1 MTLTAKAL
9 ADNYD
14 FSSNKD
20 YLNICG
26 NFKVIESLIEYGDE
40 DPTGECLSDDIYV
53 FSSSLKRKRRRLVIT
68 KKSLFMFSSFN
79 NKDGTWKLLRRY
91 PLKHLRQV
99 VISSKNF
106 TMAAFIFI
114 KGPDFMI
121 DSLRRIDIVIY
132 LSQMI
137 KKSEMD
143 MFRILYLKSFD
154 LKSGL
159 NNEIM
164 GNKLSSNLESKHSK
178 SKAKGKMTPSD
189 ADADITIV
197 GDQGADKK
205 IPILQET
212 FRNVKISGFLKLRK
226 IRKGWF
232 STKKVFKE
240 YFFILTNVGIV
251 YFKHYGVSLIE
262 N

>member
-1 MTLTAKAL
+1 MSLTAKAL
-9 ADNYD
+9 AGNYD
-14 FSSNKD
+14 LDSNKD
-20 YLNICG
+20 YLNISE
-26 NFKVIESLIEYGDE
+26 NFKVIETLIEYGDE
-40 DPTGECLSDDIYV
+40 DPRGVCLSDDIYV
-53 FSSSLKRKRRRLVIT
+53 FNSSLKRKRRRIIIT
-68 KKSLFMFSSFN
+68 QKSLFMFSCIT

-121 DSLRRIDIVIY
+121 DSVRRIDIVIY

-137 KKSEMD
+137 KRANMP

-154 LKSGL
+154 LKSGFD
-159 NNEIM
+159 NEIM
-164 GNKLSSNLESKHSK
+164 GDKLSSNLETKHSK
-178 SKAKGKMTPSD
+178 KKGKMTASD
-189 ADADITIV
+189 SEADITVI
-197 GDQGADKK
+197 GDQGSDKK

-226 IRKGWF
+226 VSKGWF
-232 STKKVFKE
+232 STKSVFKE
-240 YFFILTNVGIV
+240 YFFILTNVGVV
-251 YFKHYGVSLIE
+251 YFKHYGVSQF